1 MRTFWDHNI
10 SHELNRF
17 GIVLLCLFS
26 STCATAKRVPPKL
39 VAPIVVDG
47 IGYSADGDGKD
58 SYVVASD
65 EASGRTLWRVKVFHT
80 RTKFWRGEEDNQWL
94 FISDLKLA
102 GDFLLARDEKN
113 RCYSIHL
120 KTKRVKKAPCGSVF
134 PPQESRR

>member
-1 MRTFWDHNI
+1 MNAVTREVKIGQNLISVTRLIVQVNQNADFWDHNI

-39 VAPIVVDG
+39 VVPIVVDG

-80 RTKFWRGEEDNQWL
+80 RTKFWRGEE
-94 FISDLKLA
+94 
-102 GDFLLARDEKN
+102 
-113 RCYSIHL
+113 
-120 KTKRVKKAPCGSVF
+120 
-134 PPQESRR
+134 